1 MKYCFS
7 IFIVLILS
15 ACKTKESA
23 DKQFINQEEDTLNT
37 KLIYSLHYTNPRE
50 LDSCLVSLFCNDF
63 DYRQDRAV
71 FDSLLRKHLTDTVTY
86 YNTLDSL
93 QEQLPILIFQ
103 APDSSFK
110 IYSYSYGVGSQ
121 SFCRQYIQYKD
132 TLGNITYKP
141 FYLFG
146 EEGELTCNW
155 SNPMIHEVHPFIY
168 QERYYYILFLNK
180 VYSNIQ
186 ANSYI
191 AITTFNNGEPEY
203 YTQFFPKEYQDN
215 FCIDITDI
223 PALSGDLNDITPWSS
238 CELHYEPLTYTISY
252 KECDNWQD
260 TLAVVTKVR
269 WKLQLSKKGKNK
281 FHQ

>member
-1 MKYCFS
+1 MKYYFI

-93 QEQLPILIFQ
+93 QKQLPILIFQ

-110 IYSYSYGVGSQ
+110 IYSYSYGTGTQ
-121 SFCRQYIQYKD
+121 LFYRQYIQYKD

-146 EEGELTCNW
+146 EEGELTCNL
-155 SNPMIHEVHPFIY
+155 SNPMIYEVYPFIY
-168 QERYYYILFLNK
+168 QKKYYNLLLLHK
-180 VYSNIQ
+180 TYSSCEGCN
-186 ANSYI
+186 YI
-191 AITTFNNGEPEY
+191 AIAIFNNGEPEY
-203 YTQFFPKEYQDN
+203 YSQFFPKEYQDN
-215 FCIDITDI
+215 FCIEIYGMW
-223 PALSGDLNDITPWSS
+223 LS
-238 CELHYEPLTYTISY
+238 CELNYEPTTHTISY
-252 KECDNWQD
+252 KECSNWHD
-260 TLAVVTKVR
+260 TLAVVTKVS

-281 FHQ
+281 FYQ